1 MGEHGAASRILY
13 KRLGRPWTYAALSQ
27 GTPSAPGQLAV
38 SVLRTIYRAPQLDR
52 QTELYGLFGNPIA
65 QSPGYLFHNSF
76 YQARGLNAVYLPWRV
91 ESEELHTCL
100 DTALEL
106 GFSGLSIT
114 IPHKTTVFDW
124 VEKTRIDAAEIGAI
138 NTLLLKNGQR
148 YGTNTDADAAADAIE
163 AQLGPLKRL
172 KVCILGA
179 GGAARALLYAC
190 MARGATVELRARR
203 TEAAKELAT
212 QFQALSAQ
220 WDDALS
226 PQLDLLI
233 NTTPSSC
240 YLDSHSLPQGC
251 ALMDLNP
258 QGALDQRL
266 ERYARRGHRL
276 ISGKDMFERQAEA
289 QNKLWFPNLATF
301 HSTK

>member
-1 MGEHGAASRILY
+1 
-13 KRLGRPWTYAALSQ
+13 
-27 GTPSAPGQLAV
+27 
-38 SVLRTIYRAPQLDR
+38 
-52 QTELYGLFGNPIA
+52 
-65 QSPGYLFHNSF
+65 
-76 YQARGLNAVYLPWRV
+76 
-91 ESEELHTCL
+91 
-100 DTALEL
+100 
-106 GFSGLSIT
+106 
-114 IPHKTTVFDW
+114 
-124 VEKTRIDAAEIGAI
+124 
-138 NTLLLKNGQR
+138 
-148 YGTNTDADAAADAIE
+148 
-163 AQLGPLKRL
+163 
-172 KVCILGA
+172 
-179 GGAARALLYAC
+179 